1 MITCHSSL
9 GILRTWQTTW
19 LYLSLWLSPFL
30 QQISFMKPFGYTNW
44 WILGWINLYKW
55 NPSFVSS
62 FWACSKKSS
71 GLVFYFASRA
81 LELWLTLLSSVTVQ
95 NLAEKFPNLEPA
107 GVDLLSVSINKNA
120 FIDHTVRVVTKF
132 SLFIYETVF
141 NLIIIKYS
149 LISFLRGKIKL
160 IF

>member
-1 MITCHSSL
+1 M
-9 GILRTWQTTW
+9 
-19 LYLSLWLSPFL
+19 
-30 QQISFMKPFGYTNW
+30 
-44 WILGWINLYKW
+44 
-55 NPSFVSS
+55 
-62 FWACSKKSS
+62 
-71 GLVFYFASRA
+71 
-81 LELWLTLLSSVTVQ
+81 Q

-120 FIDHTVRVVTKF
+120 FIDYTVRVVTKF

-141 NLIIIKYS
+141 NLMIIKYS